1 MNWEE
6 LLKGN
11 EWLDLLRD
19 SVKDENP
26 KGIEMREYRK
36 KQQEIME
43 LIAQEKEGK
52 NVRLPSWFLTLM
64 VEDARRKVAERRDSD
79 IDEVVRRFGH
89 SD

>member
-1 MNWEE
+1 MNWEK

-11 EWLDLLRD
+11 EWLDILRD
-19 SVKDENP
+19 SVDENL
-26 KGIEMREYRK
+26 KGREMREYRK

-52 NVRLPSWFLTLM
+52 NVRLPSWFIALM
-64 VEDARRKVAERRDSD
+64 VEDARRKVAERRDND
-79 IDEVVRRFGH
+79 IDDVVRRFGH